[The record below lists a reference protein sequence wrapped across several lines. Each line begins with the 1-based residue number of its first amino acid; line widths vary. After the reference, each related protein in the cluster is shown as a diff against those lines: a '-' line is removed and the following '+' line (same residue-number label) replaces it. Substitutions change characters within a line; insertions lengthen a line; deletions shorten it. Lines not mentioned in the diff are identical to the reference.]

1 MNKKYNPPWP
11 ESRKNALRYLR
22 QDLKKPLSE
31 CAAALGVTESQA
43 KSMANALGI
52 RIREQNYE
60 QREDQWIECEDQ
72 FLRDNWGKM
81 SIADMEHRLGRS
93 VGAIM
98 NRRRRLGMPTKNKA
112 KAASKEA
119 V

>member
-1 MNKKYNPPWP
+1 MTEQTFVIGSLSTFRPRFKAAWDFAASMFKAGLKV
-11 ESRKNALRYLR
+11 EVIVRERK
-22 QDLKKPLSE
+22 
-31 CAAALGVTESQA
+31 SQRT
-43 KSMANALGI
+43 S
-52 RIREQNYE
+52 EQNYE

-81 SIADMEHRLGRS
+81 SLADMEHRLGRS